1 MTDQL
6 TAMRIAKENAEKG
19 KKAAEAQV
27 DELNGLVVYSKTNHF
42 VLIAIFRNRL
52 LEEESKS
59 KSGVAKARSALDA
72 ELAALRVQVRLISI
86 LFSTFDN
93 KRNELFDQLEEET
106 ADRVKEAAL
115 KQKREQELEEMTQK
129 YNTEV
134 AAKSKV
140 FQFSVFVVCLSFN
153 IELLQALEAARVAQ
167 RALTEKGDEHEEVL
181 LFCQTNVK
189 FETKKY
195 QAVAA
200 RAAADKLVKKLQAE
214 IDDLNDQLDAAAKA
228 ATAQVSTII

>member
-93 KRNELFDQLEEET
+93 KRNELFD
-106 ADRVKEAAL
+106 
-115 KQKREQELEEMTQK
+115 
-129 YNTEV
+129 
-134 AAKSKV
+134 
-140 FQFSVFVVCLSFN
+140 
-153 IELLQALEAARVAQ
+153 
-167 RALTEKGDEHEEVL
+167 
-181 LFCQTNVK
+181 
-189 FETKKY
+189 
-195 QAVAA
+195 
-200 RAAADKLVKKLQAE
+200 
-214 IDDLNDQLDAAAKA
+214 
-228 ATAQVSTII
+228 